1 MIETVIGLGVL
12 ALGAWVL
19 DKGLTKAMDLL

>member
-1 MIETVIGLGVL
+1 MITTLTALGAL

-19 DKGLTKAMDLL
+19 DKGLTKVMDLL